1 MSSFTPTSR
10 RSAFTLIE
18 LLVVIAIIGILA
30 SMIVTAIGMANTKV
44 KISLARLQMA
54 EFKNAISDYERTC
67 GNLPLSQAVLTGGA
81 PDFTC
86 GAPNILT
93 GGGYET
99 DNRELVAVLMNL
111 THFRDGTPTV
121 NSDRSL
127 NPNQTVFLSARQ
139 ADAIG
144 RPGIGPDGVYRDPW
158 GSPYI
163 VSVDLDF
170 NDHCLDAMY
179 RRENVSQQNG
189 PNGYKTLFRL
199 NGQSGDQFG
208 LQTSVMIW
216 SFGPDRTADPN
227 LRADEND
234 PNSMMGNAD
243 NVLGWVD

>member
-1 MSSFTPTSR
+1 MKTPHSKDG
-10 RSAFTLIE
+10 FTLLE

-30 SMIVTAIGMANTKV
+30 SMIVTGIGIANTKS
-44 KISLARLQMA
+44 KISLTRLQMA
-54 EFKNAISDYERTC
+54 DFKNAISDYERTY

-81 PDFTC
+81 PDFTY
-86 GAPNILT
+86 GAPNILN

-121 NSDRSL
+121 NVDRSL
-127 NPNQTVFLSARQ
+127 NPNQTPFLSAKQ
-139 ADAIG
+139 ADSAG
-144 RPGIGPDGVYRDPW
+144 SPGIGSDGVYRDLW
-158 GSPYI
+158 GNPYI

-170 NDHCLDAMY
+170 TDHCLDAMY
-179 RRENVSQQNG
+179 RRENVSRQNG
-189 PNGYKTLFRL
+189 PNGYKTLFRP
-199 NGQSGDQFG
+199 NGQSGDRFG

-227 LRADEND
+227 LRADQND
-234 PNSMMGNAD
+234 SNSMMGNAD